1 MKKIKIAQIGINQY
15 SHSLEILTSLSK
27 QTDLFEVV
35 GYALPE
41 SEAERI
47 PQKYE
52 KLHAYTQLTMEEI
65 LSDPTIEAV
74 SVDTDEIYLSK
85 YALMAAKAGKHIH
98 MEKPGGADLAE
109 FTELIQTMRQTGKV
123 LHIGYMYRYNPYI
136 MDLLERIKRG
146 ELGQI
151 LCVEAQM
158 SCFHRREI
166 RQWLQELPGGMMF
179 YLGCHLV
186 DLILQIQGQP
196 KRIIPM
202 NMSTHYNTDAPDFGM
217 VIMEYENGISCAK
230 ANAREFGGYARRQLV
245 VTGTE
250 GTVEIKPLEMYVP
263 GQGIY
268 TEKTEYM
275 EKDWNNLGQHSKT
288 ELFDRYDAMMAGFAS
303 FVMGEKENPYTLDY
317 ELELYKTV
325 LQCCGEGNK

>member
-1 MKKIKIAQIGINQY
+1 MRKIKIAQIGVNQY
-15 SHSLEILTSLSK
+15 SHSMEILTSISK

-41 SEAERI
+41 NEKERI

-52 KLHAYTQLTMEEI
+52 KLGDWKELTLEEI
-65 LSDPTIEAV
+65 LNDPTIEAV
-74 SVDTDEIYLSK
+74 AIETDEIYLSR

-109 FTELIQTMRQTGKV
+109 FEELIATMKKTGKV
-123 LHIGYMYRYNPYI
+123 FHTGYMYRYNPYI
-136 MDLLERIKRG
+136 TELLERIKKG
-146 ELGQI
+146 ELGEI

-166 RQWLQELPGGMMF
+166 RDWLQELPGGMMF

-186 DLILQIQGQP
+186 DLIYQIQGMP
-196 KRIIPM
+196 KRILPM
-202 NMSTHYNTDAPDFGM
+202 NMSTHVNTEAPDFGM
-217 VIMEYENGISCAK
+217 VVMEYENGISYAK
-230 ANAREFGGYARRQLV
+230 CNAREYGGYARRQLV

-250 GTVEIKPLEMYVP
+250 GTVEIKPLEMFVP

-275 EKDWNNLGQHSKT
+275 EKAWDNLGEHSKT
-288 ELFDRYDAMMAGFAS
+288 ELFNRYDAMMAGFAAC
-303 FVMGEKENPYTLDY
+303 VRGERENPYTLDY
-317 ELELYKTV
+317 ELELYKLV
-325 LQCCGEGNK
+325 LQCCGGYEK